1 MEPKNPFDS
10 EPETQSDQSND
21 EKDLL
26 ISDSTS
32 FAQMQSM
39 IWKGIKPSF
48 ISGVILFLLWFIWFA
63 PEPTGDPKP
72 LQIALPP
79 PAKIEPVI
87 SLPAPENPEKKTEKT
102 KKEVSQKTEK
112 APKIA
117 DSAVVKISR
126 QAAQNNVALTQISP
140 AGFESAFVASLQWTA
155 TLRDFFQIDPEKL
168 ISGKTSPARAKN
180 LDSLLAQIQKWNA
193 RGLVLQ
199 QTLVAE
205 RDQFSAARQA
215 TLAQAEIL
223 KNAYFAALARMDFRN
238 IDSILNQ
245 KIEIEKSLVQIFY
258 ELETR
263 TQMLDQLTQY
273 GWNLQQFD
281 QSIRANRDAIIQNIQ
296 VVRFEFDPF
305 GRVISPEQWRLQNQ
319 K

>member
-63 PEPTGDPKP
+63 PEPTDDPKP
-72 LQIALPP
+72 LQIALPA

-87 SLPAPENPEKKTEKT
+87 SIPEPEKPEKKTEKP
-102 KKEVSQKTEK
+102 KKEVP
-112 APKIA
+112 PKVS
-117 DSAVVKISR
+117 DSASIKISR

-140 AGFESAFVASLQWTA
+140 AESQSAFVASLQWTA

-168 ISGKTSPARAKN
+168 VSGKTSPARAKN

-193 RGLVLQ
+193 RGLALQ
-199 QTLVAE
+199 QILVAE

-215 TLAQAEIL
+215 ALAQAEIL

-263 TQMLDQLTQY
+263 TQMLEQLTQY